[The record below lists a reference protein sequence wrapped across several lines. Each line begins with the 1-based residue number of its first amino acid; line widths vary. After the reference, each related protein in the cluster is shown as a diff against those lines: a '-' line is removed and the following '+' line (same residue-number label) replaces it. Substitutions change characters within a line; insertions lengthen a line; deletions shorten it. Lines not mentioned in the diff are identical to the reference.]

1 MCTGLNNHWFNC
13 LKTVE
18 FNQQWK
24 RKEQRFL
31 HSLVHLP
38 RTATWVRAAV
48 LSRAVW
54 AEHEYTPWSSTVTL
68 DIVKLAPSIIILPG
82 KKWVYGEDETNRNNR
97 NVILSKLNIPHRKQ
111 FKEEL
116 KKKKNLSHNAHF
128 IRECHTWKLE
138 SIIQAHTNVYKPWK
152 GSGWLAGWFLNYQI
166 QPSVIHGSVM
176 EASCLVCLK
185 SVPYTSQ

>member
-116 KKKKNLSHNAHF
+116 KKKKTCPIMHILLENAILENWKVLFKHTQMSTSHE
-128 IRECHTWKLE
+128 RD
-138 SIIQAHTNVYKPWK
+138 QV
-152 GSGWLAGWFLNYQI
+152 GWLVGF
-166 QPSVIHGSVM
+166 
-176 EASCLVCLK
+176 
-185 SVPYTSQ
+185 